1 MTAMFSEDLKRIA
14 LWQMGSF
21 ANVTYTDIRIAVNPV
36 LCGIIGLYFLRWK
49 INLLSL
55 GDEDCYTLGI
65 NPNRT
70 RWLVILFS
78 TVTTVGCVTVTG
90 VIGWVGLVIP
100 HICRKLVGVNHGY
113 FLPVSCL
120 TGAIFMIIVDT
131 VARNLTA
138 AEIPIGILTA
148 LIGAPFFAIIY
159 NRRRKGH

>member
-1 MTAMFSEDLKRIA
+1 MRVA
-14 LWQMGSF
+14 
-21 ANVTYTDIRIAVNPV
+21 
-36 LCGIIGLYFLRWK
+36 
-49 INLLSL
+49 LLSL

-78 TVTTVGCVTVTG
+78 TITTAGCVIVSG

-113 FLPVSCL
+113 LIPVSCL
-120 TGAIFMIIVDT
+120 TGAIFMILVDT
-131 VARNLTA
+131 AARNLTS

-148 LIGAPFFAIIY
+148 LIGAPFFAVIY
-159 NRRRKGH
+159 NRRRKEH